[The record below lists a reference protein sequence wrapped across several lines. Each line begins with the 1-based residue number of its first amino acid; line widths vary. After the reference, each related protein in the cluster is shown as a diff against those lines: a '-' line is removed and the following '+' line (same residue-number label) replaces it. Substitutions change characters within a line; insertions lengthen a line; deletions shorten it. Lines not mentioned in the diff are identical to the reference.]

1 MTTSRDERGR
11 QLLIAVALIG
21 FCVALRLFD
30 HWALRNT
37 PLLGFVNFKPV
48 AASALFAGFLLRNR
62 FLALAVPLL
71 SMGIADASI
80 GAYQWQ
86 VMASVYLFFTL
97 PAFWG
102 PLMRRWFNPAAL
114 LGCSLLGSILFF
126 VGTNAAHWLFMTD
139 PPHTFE
145 GLITCYAQAIPFFR
159 PTVIGDLVFNVILFG
174 AYALWLYRARAAT
187 PKPALSES
195 APFPTMGAGQR

>member
-1 MTTSRDERGR
+1 MTTSRDERVR

-21 FCVALRLFD
+21 FCVASRLFD
-30 HWALRNT
+30 HWALRNA

-48 AASALFAGFLLRNR
+48 AAAALFAGFLLRNR

-86 VMASVYLFFTL
+86 VMVSVYFFFAL
-97 PAFWG
+97 PIFWG
-102 PLMRRWFNPAAL
+102 PLMRRWFNPVAL
-114 LGCSLLGSILFF
+114 LGCSLLGSTLFF

-139 PPHTFE
+139 PPHTFA

-174 AYALWLYRARAAT
+174 AYGLWLYRARVAT

-195 APFPTMGAGQR
+195 PFPTMGAGRR